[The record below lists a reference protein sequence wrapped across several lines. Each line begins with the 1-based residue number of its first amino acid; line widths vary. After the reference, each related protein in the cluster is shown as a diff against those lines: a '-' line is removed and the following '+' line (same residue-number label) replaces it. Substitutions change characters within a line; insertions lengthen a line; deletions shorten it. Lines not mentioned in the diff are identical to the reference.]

1 MNALDHDMQQSPA
14 EEMPKSYSELLQSS
28 LWKDKCFHILKRDGN
43 RCQDCQCQGIHN
55 GTYFPIE
62 KVSELNDILP
72 VTLNGMKWE
81 SFCNSCEWRNNLL
94 SPIRFTHR
102 FIGNNLYY
110 YSLHNY
116 TYHEVYNF
124 ISDKLLFDVQYKMA
138 IDNEVRFSYNN
149 QLMKGRMFALQ
160 FDQVV
165 SNRKYAS
172 IACRLSKGTGLYET
186 ITVRILS
193 YTKLYYFEFSRSNFE
208 SQEPLFQFPSLH
220 IHHQY
225 YVQGK
230 KPWEYDDAALVT
242 LCADCHQKRHATSSI
257 PLYNNAMRIVKS
269 SMPLC
274 GRCAGSGYL
283 PEYHYYMG
291 GICFRCWGEGV
302 IV

>member
-1 MNALDHDMQQSPA
+1 MNASDHDTQQSPV
-14 EEMPKSYSELLQSS
+14 EETPKSYSELLQSS
-28 LWKDKCFHILKRDGN
+28 LWKDKCFHILQRDGN

-72 VTLNGMKWE
+72 VTLNGMKWA
-81 SFCNSCEWRNNLL
+81 SYCNSLKWKGDFRDPVHFTKRYIGNQLYAYTVTNYSIFCNYGFVSTKTL
-94 SPIRFTHR
+94 
-102 FIGNNLYY
+102 
-110 YSLHNY
+110 YSL
-116 TYHEVYNF
+116 
-124 ISDKLLFDVQYKMA
+124 QYKMSM
-138 IDNEVRFSYNN
+138 NLEVKLTYNN
-149 QLMKGRMFALQ
+149 QLMTGRVFALQ

-172 IACRLSKGTGLYET
+172 IACRLSKGTGVYET